1 MTRRLLWQ
9 HHRLVVIHF
18 TARQWRRHWAR
29 VVLLSDRILLG
40 EIVRAYLPMKRESI
54 RASARPH
61 MWRAR
66 LLLRIPLLVHAHLI
80 IQIHHVV
87 MLVVL
92 RASIDI
98 ALWVSTHV
106 QRRVVI
112 CAGTHLLMLMLRVKL
127 LLLWLLRVA

>member
-1 MTRRLLWQ
+1 MTRRLLWE

-18 TARQWRRHWAR
+18 TARQWRRHRAR

-87 MLVVL
+87 MLVV
-92 RASIDI
+92 

>member
-1 MTRRLLWQ
+1 
-9 HHRLVVIHF
+9 
-18 TARQWRRHWAR
+18 
-29 VVLLSDRILLG
+29 
-40 EIVRAYLPMKRESI
+40 
-54 RASARPH
+54 

-106 QRRVVI
+106 QRSVVI

>member
-1 MTRRLLWQ
+1 MTRRLLWK

-18 TARQWRRHWAR
+18 TARQWRRHRAR

-87 MLVVL
+87 MLVV
-92 RASIDI
+92 

-106 QRRVVI
+106 QRCVVI
-112 CAGTHLLMLMLRVKL
+112 CAGAHLLMLMLRVKL